1 MKAAQDHIELLAFRL
16 QHAPGV
22 GAATLRSILRRM
34 HQEGLDAA
42 AFLSLED
49 RELQGR
55 FKMKA
60 EACDFLRRHDDSLD
74 AKWLQLE
81 KMGVQV
87 LVDGQPGYPAR
98 LSRTLAGSAPPV
110 LYAMG
115 NLDLF
120 ESPSVG
126 FGGSRKA
133 SEKGIK
139 ITEDSAALLAREGV
153 NVVSGY
159 AQGVDLAAHRAAL
172 DAGGST
178 TLVLAEGMLHFRIK
192 EDLRRFVDEETLSRV
207 LVLSEFPPSLAWK
220 AHSAM
225 VRNRTICGLSDA
237 MVIIESG
244 PDGGTFEA
252 GKTAID
258 LKVPLFCVA
267 YASPPPSAAGNTFF
281 LQHGASPI
289 KQTRDG
295 SPNLAGLLA
304 VLSASPIPS
313 AMLHSSAPELSLR
326 EDPTPYRTKSKS

>member
-1 MKAAQDHIELLAFRL
+1 MKTAQDQIESLAFRL

-22 GAATLRSILRRM
+22 GAATLRSILRRVQ
-34 HQEGLDAA
+34 QEGLEAS

-55 FKMKA
+55 FKLKR
-60 EACDFLRRHDDSLD
+60 EVCDFLRRHDDSLD

-81 KMGVQV
+81 NMGVHI
-87 LVDGQPGYPAR
+87 LIDGQPGYPAR
-98 LSRTLAGSAPPV
+98 IGRTLGSTAPPV

-115 NLDLF
+115 NLDLL
-120 ESPSVG
+120 ELPSVG
-126 FGGSRKA
+126 FSGSRKA

-139 ITEDSAALLAREGV
+139 ITEDSSALLAREGI

-192 EDLRRFVDEETLSRV
+192 EDLRRFFDGESLSRV
-207 LVLSEFPPSLAWK
+207 LVLSEFPPSHAWK

-225 VRNRTICGLSDA
+225 ARNRTICGLSDA
-237 MVIIESG
+237 LVIIESG
-244 PDGGTFEA
+244 LDGGTFEA
-252 GKTAID
+252 GKTAMN
-258 LKVPLFCVA
+258 LKVPLFSVA
-267 YASPPPSAAGNTFF
+267 YASPPPSAAGNMFF
-281 LQHGASPI
+281 LEHGASPI

-295 SPNLAGLLA
+295 LPNLAGLIA
-304 VLSASPIPS
+304 VLSASRMPS
-313 AMLHSSAPELSLR
+313 AIPQTSAPELSLM
-326 EDPTPYRTKSKS
+326 EDPTPYRTKPKS

>member
-1 MKAAQDHIELLAFRL
+1 MNAAQDQIESLAFRL

-34 HQEGLDAA
+34 QQEGLDAS
-42 AFLSLED
+42 AFLNLED

-55 FKMKA
+55 FKVKT

-81 KMGVQV
+81 KMGVHV

-98 LSRTLAGSAPPV
+98 LNRTLAGSAPPV

-115 NLDLF
+115 NLDLL

-139 ITEDSAALLAREGV
+139 ITEDSSMLLARQGI

-172 DAGGST
+172 EAGGST

-192 EDLRRFVDEETLSRV
+192 EDLRRFFDEEALSHV
-207 LVLSEFPPSLAWK
+207 LILSEFPPSLAWK

-225 VRNRTICGLSDA
+225 ARNQTICGLSDA

-252 GKTAID
+252 GKTAMD
-258 LKVPLFCVA
+258 LRVPLFCVA

-295 SPNLAGLLA
+295 LPNLAGLLA
-304 VLSASPIPS
+304 VLSVSPMPS
-313 AMLHSSAPELSLR
+313 AILQTSAPEFSLR
-326 EDPTPYRTKSKS
+326 EDQTPYRTKSKS